1 MKPSEYDGVYFL
13 PGDDDTELNVSYFTY
28 DEADIG
34 EKVQGNSV
42 GDFYHI
48 AFFKSDD
55 TGKPVYDETF
65 DAILGDPSVY
75 IRNLIGANLF
85 GIIVRKTTNS
95 KEWFEDYLNSV
106 QKKIMMLTLIDNLKE
121 IADARTQ

>member
-13 PGDDDTELNVSYFTY
+13 PGDDDNELNVSYFNY
-28 DEADIG
+28 DEDDVG
-34 EKVQGNSV
+34 EKIEGNSV

-48 AFFKSDD
+48 AFFRSDE

-85 GIIVRKTTNS
+85 GIIVRKTTKS
-95 KEWFEDYLNSV
+95 KEWFEDYLNTV
-106 QKKIMMLTLIDNLKE
+106 QKKIKMMTLIDTMKE
-121 IADARTQ
+121 IKSART

>member
-1 MKPSEYDGVYFL
+1 MKPSEYDGIYFL

-28 DEADIG
+28 QEDDRG
-34 EKVQGNSV
+34 EKIEGNSV

-48 AFFKSDD
+48 VFFRSDER
-55 TGKPVYDETF
+55 GKPVYDETF

-85 GIIVRKTTNS
+85 GVIVRKTTKS
-95 KEWFEDYLNSV
+95 KEWLDDYLNTTL
-106 QKKIMMLTLIDNLKE
+106 KKIKMMTLVDKLKT
-121 IADARTQ
+121 ISDAKG